1 MSGAPAEF
9 ALDQPPSDG
18 ISQVVWANSSDLLLA
33 SSWDR
38 TLRLYDV
45 THNVCR
51 LQVEHA
57 GAVLDC
63 CFDANDTRAFAVGMD
78 QHVTAVDLATGARNV
93 LGSHSGVSRCVVSHV
108 ESQSLFSGGWDGR
121 LLGWD
126 ARQSKQTAS
135 TTPHEGARVLTLAL
149 SGNRLVVGTSKRH
162 VLIYDLRNLSTPE
175 QRRESSLMNQTRC
188 IRGFPDTT
196 GYALSSIE
204 GRVAI
209 EYFNPEPAVQKNKY
223 AFKVRGEAEG
233 ERERNR
239 DQHTVARARG
249 VVFVV
254 DDFSSLP
261 PLFAPSVRSFDSV
274 SPRLSV
280 TARARARSR
289 CCTQ

>member
-45 THNVCR
+45 AHNVCR
-51 LQVEHA
+51 MQVEQA

-63 CFDANDTRAFAVGMD
+63 CFDATDTRAFAVGMD
-78 QHVTAVDLATGARNV
+78 QHVTAVDLATGSRSV

-121 LLGWD
+121 LMGWD
-126 ARQSKQTAS
+126 ARQSRQTAS
-135 TTPHEGARVLTLAL
+135 TTPQEGERVLTLAL
-149 SGNRLVVGTSKRH
+149 SGGRLVVGTSKRH
-162 VLIYDLRNLSTPE
+162 VLIYDLRNLATPE

-209 EYFNPEPAVQKNKY
+209 EYFNPDPAVQKNKY
-223 AFKVRGEAEG
+223 AFKVRGGAMGRGGRRTCTCVEG
-233 ERERNR
+233 LLF
-239 DQHTVARARG
+239 
-249 VVFVV
+249 FVC
-254 DDFSSLP
+254 D
-261 PLFAPSVRSFDSV
+261 
-274 SPRLSV
+274 
-280 TARARARSR
+280 
-289 CCTQ
+289 TQM